1 MKKANARHTGRIV
14 SDAGTLTL
22 KERMQPMK
30 RRTAK
35 TRHML
40 LVDMM
45 SSL

>member
-1 MKKANARHTGRIV
+1 MSSTGTP
-14 SDAGTLTL
+14 TLAL
-22 KERMQPMK
+22 KERMHPMK
-30 RRTAK
+30 MRTAK